1 MIEKGVDLKK
11 AAAIVQ
17 IIIMLLIVGYATT
30 MLYLGHFE
38 QSLVM
43 LPFMMVYYVFV
54 TVRHQRR
61 QAKTCK
67 DGEDPAS

>member
-1 MIEKGVDLKK
+1 MKK
-11 AAAIVQ
+11 ASAIVQ
-17 IIIMLLIVGYATT
+17 VIIMLLIVGYATT

-43 LPFMMVYYVFV
+43 LPLMMAYYVFV

-61 QAKTCK
+61 QTQKCK
-67 DGEDPAS
+67 NSEDPAC

>member
-1 MIEKGVDLKK
+1 MELKK
-11 AAAIVQ
+11 TAAIVQ
-17 IIIMLLIVGYATT
+17 VIIILLIVGYATT

-43 LPFMMVYYVFV
+43 LPLMMAYYVFV

-61 QAKTCK
+61 QAKTSK
-67 DGEDPAS
+67 NGDDPAC

>member
-1 MIEKGVDLKK
+1 LELKK
-11 AAAIVQ
+11 TAAIVQ
-17 IIIMLLIVGYATT
+17 VIIILLIVGYATT

-43 LPFMMVYYVFV
+43 LPLMMAYYVFV

-67 DGEDPAS
+67 NGDDPAC

>member
-1 MIEKGVDLKK
+1 LIEKGVDLKK

-61 QAKTCK
+61 QAKTSK
-67 DGEDPAS
+67 NGDDPAC

>member
-1 MIEKGVDLKK
+1 VELKK

-17 IIIMLLIVGYATT
+17 VIIILLIVGYATA

-43 LPFMMVYYVFV
+43 LPLMMAYYVFV

-67 DGEDPAS
+67 NGDDPAC